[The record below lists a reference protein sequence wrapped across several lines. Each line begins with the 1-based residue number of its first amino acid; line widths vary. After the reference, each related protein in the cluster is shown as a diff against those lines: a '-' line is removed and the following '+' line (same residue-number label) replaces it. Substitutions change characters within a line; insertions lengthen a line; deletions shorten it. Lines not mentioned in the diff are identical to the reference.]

1 MGGREVGEG
10 SQVTSKL
17 KMTGRIQRAL
27 AGRCRERELSV
38 SVIQFGV
45 ILSQESL
52 RITCSL
58 EVPDGAMVFSI
69 SRQCS
74 PRKVCDGMNVETVLS

>member
-1 MGGREVGEG
+1 M
-10 SQVTSKL
+10 
-17 KMTGRIQRAL
+17 
-27 AGRCRERELSV
+27 

-52 RITCSL
+52 RITCIS

-74 PRKVCDGMNVETVLS
+74 PLEKSMMA